1 MAYQGLMALA
11 RLNGISRLG
20 YAFVL
25 CFSLC
30 FWLLF
35 WAGDFALFFWLEFL
49 AYVFGHSFWTLL
61 SNFAWL

>member
-1 MAYQGLMALA
+1 MAYLGLMAKL
-11 RLNGISRLG
+11 LS
-20 YAFVL
+20 YA
-25 CFSLC
+25 FSLC